1 MFDIPAGV
9 EILHGRVHESFPF
22 NGQVYARSCTT
33 RFFGS
38 LRASFRCE
46 WWTSKISR
54 QQHEHVLFSIG
65 IPNGKEG
72 LASLQMNVGASYLL
86 RKIAMLCQHPYLI

>member
-33 RFFGS
+33 RFFDS
-38 LRASFRCE
+38 LRASF
-46 WWTSKISR
+46 
-54 QQHEHVLFSIG
+54 G
-65 IPNGKEG
+65 ANGG
-72 LASLQMNVGASYLL
+72 QARSLDNNMSMYYSL
-86 RKIAMLCQHPYLI
+86 